1 MANTSSTTNNNQL
14 SGYWVDKA
22 LITLINNT
30 PLYDV
35 ANKTPLPKNYGL
47 AATWNAWN
55 RLAGASSTLSE
66 GGTNTAVA
74 LSSRKVTATVAQYG
88 RAVTVT
94 DLAEYANVLD
104 TRDGAQQRLRDSAK
118 ETLEF
123 ICHTAIFKSA
133 FFGSQSTTVILST
146 LMSSV
151 MSGMSLVTTGA
162 NNNSNKLFQFPAVF
176 GTSAGRLSAV
186 SKTGAT
192 TSAQASMYAIR
203 KGTLR
208 LRQKNAKPFANGRFF
223 GYAHVNFIHVLK
235 KDPNWTYWNAN
246 SGNAKETMWIGQ
258 TGYTDGV
265 DWVTSNL
272 CPRYAVAAHSVNMT
286 FICGQDAFGITEAM
300 GGLQMFLVSGADSN
314 NIFNTLA
321 SLSYKIT
328 AAAATLN
335 PSAGVVLFTHE
346 IL

>member
-14 SGYWVDKA
+14 WGYFVDKA
-22 LITLINNT
+22 LATLINNT

-35 ANKTPLPKNYGL
+35 AQKTPLPKGYGL
-47 AATWNAWN
+47 TVTWNAWN
-55 RLAGASSTLSE
+55 RLSGASSTLSE

-74 LSSRKVTATVAQYG
+74 LSSRKVTATIGQYG
-88 RAVTVT
+88 RAISIT

-104 TRDGAQQRLRDSAK
+104 TREGAQQRLRDSAK
-118 ETLEF
+118 ETLEY
-123 ICHTAIFKSA
+123 ICHTGIFKSA
-133 FFGSQSTTVILST
+133 FFGSQSTTVLLST
-146 LMSSV
+146 MMSSV
-151 MSGMSLVTTGA
+151 ASAMCANTGT
-162 NNNSNKLFQFPAVF
+162 NNNSNKQMQFPAVF
-176 GTSAGRLSAV
+176 ATSAGRLSAV
-186 SKTGAT
+186 SKTLAT
-192 TSAQASMYAIR
+192 TSAQASMYGIR
-203 KGTLR
+203 KATLR

-258 TGYTDGV
+258 VGYTDAV
-265 DWVTSNL
+265 DWVSTNL
-272 CPRYAVAAHSVNMT
+272 CPRYAVAAHSVNLT
-286 FICGQDAFGITEAM
+286 FICGADAFGITEAL
-300 GGLQMFLVSGADSN
+300 GGLQMFIVSGADSN

-335 PSAGVVLFTHE
+335 PSAGVILYTHE